1 MPTPAKINNLRK
13 RRDKLFEGTLT
24 TIRDRIDRY
33 EQSGMQDLAY
43 LRSSQAL
50 LQTGWKRFLSLQ
62 DELDDIEDE
71 DIVQERVASEQY
83 SSLDE
88 RIQHLREGKPS
99 SIPPPSKGTDFPEAK
114 MHLPEMRL
122 PAFDGKFENWNA
134 FFNTFNSTIDMN
146 SHLTTLQ
153 KFHYLRASLVGEAA
167 NCVNSLVFHEE
178 NYPKAL
184 SLLKQRYD
192 CPRRIVSCH
201 GFAIIDYPKLTHCS
215 PMALRDLA
223 NVVRQ
228 NLDALSSLGQTVYP
242 NSLILD
248 LISSKLPDYVRQ
260 QWELTLTNKEVPQYT
275 DLLDYLENLAL
286 TGISPSDIKQI
297 KTPDQSKR
305 IRQRKTRGQTF
316 TASRVK
322 NSCHSCKGQ
331 HSIWHCDAFRAKSVS
346 ERLKEVK
353 SALLCLN
360 CLSAGHTTRDCHAG
374 SCRIKVPPLPAGDHR
389 HPRQRLGRPQG
400 STTQGLHG
408 LQVHQPVRDRHTIDA
423 RHAEPQQGPIKPDH
437 QIPNYCAM
445 T

>member
-1 MPTPAKINNLRK
+1 
-13 RRDKLFEGTLT
+13 
-24 TIRDRIDRY
+24 
-33 EQSGMQDLAY
+33 
-43 LRSSQAL
+43 
-50 LQTGWKRFLSLQ
+50 
-62 DELDDIEDE
+62 
-71 DIVQERVASEQY
+71 
-83 SSLDE
+83 
-88 RIQHLREGKPS
+88 
-99 SIPPPSKGTDFPEAK
+99 
-114 MHLPEMRL
+114 
-122 PAFDGKFENWNA
+122 
-134 FFNTFNSTIDMN
+134 MN

-184 SLLKQRYD
+184 SLLKHRYD

-228 NLDALSSLGQTVYP
+228 NLDALSSLGQTVHP

-374 SCRIKVPPLPAGDHR
+374 SCRIKVPPLPARDHR

-400 STTQGLHG
+400 STNQGLHG

-423 RHAEPQQGPIKPDH
+423 RLAEPQQGPIKPDH